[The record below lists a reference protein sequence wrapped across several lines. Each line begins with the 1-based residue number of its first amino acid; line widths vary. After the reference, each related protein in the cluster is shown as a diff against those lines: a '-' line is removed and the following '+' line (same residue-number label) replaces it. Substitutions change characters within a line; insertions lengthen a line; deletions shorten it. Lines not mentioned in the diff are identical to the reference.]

1 MKSRGCHSPLAP
13 LTLRRCAQPEN
24 RKLPHTAEHC
34 KMNTRIQHTGLLAAA
49 LALLVA
55 GGSAVANDND
65 PQTDRSAT
73 ADSDQPVDDTWIT
86 TKVKASLLADEDV
99 AGLQVDVETVNGVVT
114 LSGDVDS
121 QAQIDEALRIASG
134 IEGVTDVDT
143 TGLRVDPT
151 E

>member
-1 MKSRGCHSPLAP
+1 
-13 LTLRRCAQPEN
+13 
-24 RKLPHTAEHC
+24 
-34 KMNTRIQHTGLLAAA
+34 MNTRIQHSGLIAAA

-65 PQTDRSAT
+65 PQTERAKG
-73 ADSDQPVDDTWIT
+73 DSDQPVDDTWIT
-86 TKVKASLLADEDV
+86 TKVKTSLLADEDV

-134 IEGVTDVDT
+134 IDGVTDVDT
-143 TGLRVDPT
+143 TGLRVDPA